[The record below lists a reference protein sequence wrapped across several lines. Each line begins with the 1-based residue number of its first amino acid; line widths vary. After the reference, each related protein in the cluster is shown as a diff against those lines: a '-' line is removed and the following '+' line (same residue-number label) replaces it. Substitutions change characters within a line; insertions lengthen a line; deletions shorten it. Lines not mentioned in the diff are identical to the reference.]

1 MHDLPY
7 RSYKKNKKLK
17 CKYIYMG
24 TCGFFHFFNQSEH
37 SIFRCRILIGPY
49 AWYYMLKTNKAKSL
63 TVIDREVWFAAI
75 KR

>member
-1 MHDLPY
+1 
-7 RSYKKNKKLK
+7 
-17 CKYIYMG
+17 MG